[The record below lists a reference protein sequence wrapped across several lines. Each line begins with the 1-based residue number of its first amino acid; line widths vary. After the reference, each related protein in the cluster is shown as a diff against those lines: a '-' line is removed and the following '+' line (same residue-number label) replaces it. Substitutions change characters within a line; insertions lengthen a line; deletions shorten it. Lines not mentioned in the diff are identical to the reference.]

1 VRRGFILVRWR
12 DGAGEARADR
22 IVRRGA
28 RCGLTEVHRDVGSRI
43 LADPREVTRADRIL
57 VLGRL
62 VGELGYVGAEAG
74 NDPELAARVLVAN
87 CWGNYVAVLMGRDGI
102 RILPDPS
109 GAGRVLVCGDR
120 DLTIASDVIDPA
132 IIRAAGLRTDV
143 VAEAMS
149 GGLLDPTTMILGS
162 PLRGVEC
169 IPPGTL
175 VHLDGTVPDLQV
187 WSPGMLRG
195 AEPRQSLA
203 EAVDS
208 AVAAL
213 RGRHPLVQVSGGL
226 DSSIVL
232 ASAAAHG
239 SVTGFTVASAAGDVD
254 ESSLARDAC
263 SRVQAP
269 LVIAVDEALPALT
282 SFMDAPQVAQPFL
295 HGLDD
300 VFDRQMTDTVH
311 RLGCDR
317 ILTGQGGDAVFMQ
330 PRSLAPTVDRYADL
344 GLRGLLAGIADDARR
359 NGSSIWEPLM
369 TALLHR
375 RSGCRPPD
383 PAPLTP
389 HLLTRDA
396 RESARRDHHPWTRE
410 RDAGRPGREMQ
421 SRLLAN
427 ATVVH
432 TPRPNSC
439 GVPIVHPLLAQP
451 VLEVVLGLPT
461 WTLASGPHDRGH
473 ARREFAARLPRSIA
487 ERFFKGQASAYFSRG
502 VVGQLPELR
511 ERLLDGRLVE
521 MGILDRNALD
531 AVLTREHLA
540 HSADYRSLLFVASC
554 EAWAAAWSSVV

>member
-1 VRRGFILVRWR
+1 MLVRWR
-12 DGAGEARADR
+12 DASGEARADR
-22 IVRRGA
+22 IARHCARRG
-28 RCGLTEVHRDVGSRI
+28 LIEVHRDVGARI
-43 LADPREVTRADRIL
+43 LADPKVVTRADRIL
-57 VLGRL
+57 VFGWL
-62 VGELGYVGAEAG
+62 VGELGCAGAEAG
-74 NDPELAARVLVAN
+74 DDPELAARLLVEN
-87 CWGNYVAVLMGRDGI
+87 CWGSYVAVLMSHDGI
-102 RILPDPS
+102 RLLPDPS
-109 GAGRVLVCGDR
+109 GAGRVHVCGDR

-132 IIRAAGLRTDV
+132 IVRAAGMRTEV

-169 IPPGTL
+169 IAPGTL
-175 VHLDGTVPDLQV
+175 VHLDGTVPDLRI
-187 WSPGMLRG
+187 WSPGMLRDAG
-195 AEPRQSLA
+195 SRLTPV
-203 EAVDS
+203 EAVD
-208 AVAAL
+208 AVVAAM
-213 RGRHPLVQVSGGL
+213 RGRHPLVQVSGGF
-226 DSSIVL
+226 DSAVVL
-232 ASAAAHG
+232 ATAAPLG
-239 SVTGFTVASAAGDVD
+239 PVTGFTVAGAAGDVD
-254 ESSLARDAC
+254 ESSFAREAC
-263 SRVQAP
+263 SRVGAR
-269 LVIAVDEALPALT
+269 LVVAADEALPGLT
-282 SFMDAPQVAQPFL
+282 GFMEAPQQAHPFL

-300 VFDRQMTDTVH
+300 VFDRQMRDAVD

-317 ILTGQGGDAVFMQ
+317 VLTGQGGDAVFMQ
-330 PRSLAPTVDRYADL
+330 PRSLAVTVDRYADL
-344 GLRGLLAGIADDARR
+344 GLRGLLTGIADDARR
-359 NGSSIWEPLM
+359 NGSSIWQPLL

-375 RSGCRPPD
+375 RSRCRPPD

-410 RDAGRPGREMQ
+410 RDAGRPGRELQ

-432 TPRPNSC
+432 TPRPSSC

-461 WTLASGPHDRGH
+461 WALASGPHDRGH
-473 ARREFAARLPRSIA
+473 ARREFAHRLPRSIA

-511 ERLLDGRLVE
+511 ERLLDGRLAAI
-521 MGILDRNALD
+521 GILDRNALD

-554 EAWAAAWSSVV
+554 EAWAAAWSSV